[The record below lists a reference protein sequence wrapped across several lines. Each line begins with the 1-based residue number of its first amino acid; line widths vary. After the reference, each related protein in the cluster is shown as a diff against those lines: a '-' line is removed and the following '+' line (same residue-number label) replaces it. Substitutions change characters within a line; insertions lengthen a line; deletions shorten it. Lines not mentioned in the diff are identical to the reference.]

1 MKFFVQALKHEGIRI
16 DLTDDNGNTIKRCEL
31 LDLSDGDEEELTF
44 FMELMSDYLP
54 PDEEDNEI

>member
-54 PDEEDNEI
+54 PDE